1 MGQVISGFGELLL
14 RLSPQGHE
22 DLIVQSDALEMGFAG
37 AEANILADLSHWGQA
52 TQFITALPENPLGK
66 KALMFLNQHGVGT
79 QNIHIDQGRVG
90 TYYIEHG
97 TAIRG
102 TQVTY
107 DRKES
112 SFSKWDLSEKDWEN
126 FLDNKK
132 KNPNKNS
139 VKKKDINKSD
149 KDKQDWENFLNTKE
163 KIPNKDFV
171 HKQNIRYEKIK
182 KIDLHGYTIE
192 EANKAVEQFIQK
204 CFDED
209 VTKII
214 VITGKGLRSKNVE
227 NPYLSRDLSIL
238 KYSVPEFIENN
249 KILIQLIIETTDAKI
264 EDGGSGA
271 FYIYLKNKNKFK

>member
-1 MGQVISGFGELLL
+1 MIKK
-14 RLSPQGHE
+14 
-22 DLIVQSDALEMGFAG
+22 
-37 AEANILADLSHWGQA
+37 
-52 TQFITALPENPLGK
+52 IT
-66 KALMFLNQHGVGT
+66 
-79 QNIHIDQGRVG
+79 
-90 TYYIEHG
+90 
-97 TAIRG
+97 
-102 TQVTY
+102 
-107 DRKES
+107 DRDK
-112 SFSKWDLSEKDWEN
+112 KDWEN
-126 FLDNKK
+126 FLKNKK
-132 KNPNKNS
+132 TNLNKNP
-139 VKKKDINKSD
+139 VKKKDINNPD

-192 EANKAVEQFIQK
+192 EANEAVEQFIQK
-204 CFDED
+204 CFDEN

-249 KILIQLIIETTDAKI
+249 KSLKQFIIEITDAKI